1 MAAVKVLAELEEET
15 GLICEEM
22 KNLKLRHHTKKNQ
35 VKIRPKQAEPLSS
48 LNVTNP
54 EFTLTIWEFPTT

>member
-1 MAAVKVLAELEEET
+1 MAVVKVLAELEEET

-22 KNLKLRHHTKKNQ
+22 KNVKLKHHTKKYQ
-35 VKIRPKQAEPLSS
+35 VKIRPKQAEPLLS

-54 EFTLTIWEFPTT
+54 EFTIWEFPTT